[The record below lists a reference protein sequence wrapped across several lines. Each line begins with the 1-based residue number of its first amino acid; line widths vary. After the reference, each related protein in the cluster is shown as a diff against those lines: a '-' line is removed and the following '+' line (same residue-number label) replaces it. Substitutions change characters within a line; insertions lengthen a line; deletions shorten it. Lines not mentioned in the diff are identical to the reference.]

1 MVLSALQPLHVHGPS
16 RSRPRTGAPFR
27 RSPLSHELRQPDSS
41 PHTRRRRTEA
51 VATASRGRLRRLAA
65 SRVPTRI
72 LRAGTSQVGVREKE
86 STVPQVRARVG
97 WCGADTPVRRFCF
110 GLCVVFG
117 FVTPRPASR
126 GPLPPPRS
134 IEIIDLQEFLQIYE

>member
-51 VATASRGRLRRLAA
+51 VATDSRGRLRRLAA

-97 WCGADTPVRRFCF
+97 LCRADAPVRCFCF
-110 GLCVVFG
+110 VLCVVFV

-126 GPLPPPRS
+126 GPLPPSLPL
-134 IEIIDLQEFLQIYE
+134 DLLKS